1 MTIINMVF
9 DLGQGGSIEYV
20 ALNLKKW
27 MTDVEVNLVDFRDP
41 DPPYAH
47 LTHYVVGFNQHA
59 DRPVKLAQ
67 PALMTLHHLDWDSPA
82 ESKKAI
88 TNVAIATMS
97 GEWRR
102 LMLAMGVP
110 AEVLRLIPH
119 GIDLDFWQPQERNVD
134 EKFTIGIVA
143 ASYDNGRKGEK
154 LLPRIFELLASLDIR
169 LVIVGKGW
177 AATVRDLRS
186 MGVDV
191 EWREAVAIETLRKIY
206 QDCSVYLCASY
217 VEGGPLPLLEAM
229 AMGVTPVSTPVG
241 LARDILPGTQLGYLY
256 PKGNA
261 LFAASIIKKLYQ
273 GQLDFIPQDKMRK
286 TLQDY
291 TWQQAAKKYE
301 VFYRQIIAQQ
311 ALPEHQQTHGY
322 TVQKRSRLSFMEWV
336 SLVASPLPTD
346 PRTQP
351 WLWRGINVISKI
363 LDNKLSWYLLDT
375 FPRRSAQTKN
385 IQGGKHRASAAAQNA
400 GGPVRLPADSH
411 LSIIDEQGLVFIEST
426 QKLFGL
432 NTFAT
437 FLWCCLEEGL
447 DVPDAVKN
455 AQQTFS
461 IPLEQAQS
469 YIDKALQDWRQ
480 IGLLNP
486 HISSIKSDAGSEIER
501 LTGVGPMPPL
511 PQVCWQAHNTLRL
524 LDSKIELF
532 MEDAKFE
539 AMIRPIVGHLYCQ
552 PGPDGELTQGTIHV
566 CLLKGNIGIYR
577 DGRPVAY
584 FADKSA
590 LGPSVKSIMLQMA
603 IDHSSSQFYFHAGVL
618 SNGEQLVM
626 LPGAAGSGKSTLTA
640 GLMHAGLC
648 YYSDEV
654 ALFSPDNPAIRPFP
668 IALCSKSTA
677 WPTLEALFS
686 DFSTLPDYVRLDN
699 KRVRYQPPKVNL
711 SDPQY
716 DRALTV
722 RSLVFPRYS
731 PDVSTQLI
739 PISRVDALQR
749 LMEECLAVRKPLTIS
764 DVEGLAQWIGSVDCY
779 ELPNSSLHS
788 SVGSI
793 MGLMS

>member
-1 MTIINMVF
+1 MTTINMVF
-9 DLGQGGSIEYV
+9 ELGQGGSIEYV

-27 MTDVEVNLVDFRDP
+27 MTDVDVNLVDSRDP
-41 DPPYAH
+41 DPPYAD
-47 LTHYVVGFNQHA
+47 LTHYVVGFDQHA

-67 PALMTLHHLDWDSPA
+67 PALMTLHHLDWESPA
-82 ESKKAI
+82 KRKEAIKKMA
-88 TNVAIATMS
+88 VAAMS
-97 GEWRR
+97 GEWYR
-102 LMLAMGVP
+102 LMLDRGMPSAL
-110 AEVLRLIPH
+110 LRLIPH
-119 GIDLDFWQPQERNVD
+119 GIDLDFWKPQERNGD
-134 EKFTIGIVA
+134 KRFTIGMVA

-154 LLPRIFELLASLDIR
+154 LLPRIFELLAPLDID

-177 AATVRDLRS
+177 AATVRDLKS
-186 MGVDV
+186 MGVNV
-191 EWREAVAIETLRKIY
+191 EWRETVAIETLREIY
-206 QDCSVYLCASY
+206 QGCSVYLCTSY

-229 AMGVTPVSTPVG
+229 AMGVTTVSTPVG
-241 LARDILPGTQLGYLY
+241 LARDILAGTGLGYLY

-273 GQLDFIPQDKMRK
+273 GQLDFIAQDKMRNA
-286 TLQDY
+286 LQDY

-301 VFYRQIIAQQ
+301 AFYRQIIAQQ
-311 ALPEHQQTHGY
+311 ALPEHQQVPGHTA
-322 TVQKRSRLSFMEWV
+322 QKRSGLSFMERV
-336 SLVASPLPTD
+336 SLAASPLPTD

-351 WLWRGINVISKI
+351 WQWRGINRIGKM
-363 LDNKLSWYLLDT
+363 LDNKISWYLLDS
-375 FPRRSAQTKN
+375 FPRRLAQTKN
-385 IQGGKHRASAAAQNA
+385 IQGCGCRVSSAVQNA

-437 FLWCCLEEGL
+437 FLWCCLDEGL
-447 DVPDAVKN
+447 DVPDAVKE
-455 AQQTFS
+455 ACQTFAIS
-461 IPLEQAQS
+461 LEQAQS
-469 YIDKALQDWRQ
+469 YIEKALRDWRQ
-480 IGLLNP
+480 MGLLNP
-486 HISSIKSDAGSEIER
+486 HINGIRSDAGPEIER

-511 PQVCWQAHNTLRL
+511 PQVCWQAHSTLRL

-532 MEDAKFE
+532 MQDAEFE
-539 AMIRPIVGHLYCQ
+539 ALIHPIVGHLYFQ
-552 PGPDGELTQGTIHV
+552 PGLGGELTQGTIHV
-566 CLLKGNIGIYR
+566 CRLKGNIGIYR
-577 DGRPVAY
+577 DGRPVAC

-654 ALFSPDNPAIRPFP
+654 ALFSPDSAAVRPFP

-677 WPTLEALFS
+677 WPTLEVLFS
-686 DFSTLPDYVRLDN
+686 DFGTLPDYVRLDG
-699 KRVRYQPPKVNL
+699 KRVRYQPPKVDL

-716 DRALTV
+716 DKALPV

-749 LMEECLAVRKPLTIS
+749 LMEECLAVRKPLAIP

-779 ELPNSSLHS
+779 ELPNNSLHS
-788 SVGSI
+788 SVSSI
-793 MGLMS
+793 MNLMG